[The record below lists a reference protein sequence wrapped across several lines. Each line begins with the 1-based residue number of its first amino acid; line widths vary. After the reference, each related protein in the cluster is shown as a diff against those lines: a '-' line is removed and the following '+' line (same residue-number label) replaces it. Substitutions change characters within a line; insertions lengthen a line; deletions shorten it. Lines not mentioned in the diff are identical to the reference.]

1 MGFIFRVERKVGKV
15 LIHILK
21 HIKCINTYGNVRI
34 YEIQTETMY
43 YISLYYVL
51 VFIFCSSKR
60 A

>member
-21 HIKCINTYGNVRI
+21 HIKYINTYCDVRI
-34 YEIQTETMY
+34 YGVHIVTIY
-43 YISLYYVL
+43 RYIIYIS
-51 VFIFCSSKR
+51 SSRKR